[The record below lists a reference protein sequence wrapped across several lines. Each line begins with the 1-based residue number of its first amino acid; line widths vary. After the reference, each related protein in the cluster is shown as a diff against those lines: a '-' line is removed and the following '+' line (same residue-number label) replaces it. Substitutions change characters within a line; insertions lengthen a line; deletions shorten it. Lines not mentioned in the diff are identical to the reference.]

1 MRARVRWLRRVV
13 LLRFVA
19 ALLMSWSAA
28 APARAGAEPLALAE
42 RGAHDDRG
50 SQLRRPCLEAELGPD
65 GHEAIRAPSSAPPRR
80 DPPLPISASGV
91 VEPPRAP
98 SFAPSHRPCEA
109 PSCRGPPCSS
119 APARSA

>member
-1 MRARVRWLRRVV
+1 
-13 LLRFVA
+13 LLV
-19 ALLMSWSAA
+19 ALLTWWSAA
-28 APARAGAEPLALAE
+28 APVHARAEPPGTVLGAAP
-42 RGAHDDRG
+42 DDRG

-80 DPPLPISASGV
+80 VPPLSISASGV

-109 PSCRGPPCSS
+109 PSCRGPPC
-119 APARSA
+119 

>member
-1 MRARVRWLRRVV
+1 MVV
-13 LLRFVA
+13 LLRLVA
-19 ALLMSWSAA
+19 ALLMWWSAA
-28 APARAGAEPLALAE
+28 TPVHGRVEPLGLPDDA
-42 RGAHDDRG
+42 AHDDRS

-80 DPPLPISASGV
+80 DPPLLISASGV
-91 VEPPRAP
+91 IEAPRAP

-109 PSCRGPPCSS
+109 PSCRGPPCR